1 MNDRPVMPPAM
12 HRIPVGAAQETLAAV
27 EATRQRYVAA
37 IDSTLDGYAAVGRTG
52 VFLEVNDAMCSLT
65 GYGRDELLRLTLT
78 DVQAG
83 MSPESFASCFA
94 SVTSD
99 GRARFE
105 CLWKRRDGAPIDVE
119 VVATSYRR
127 DGVEMFV
134 FVHDIT
140 ERKRTEAQLRRHVQ
154 EAERAR
160 GALLSVL
167 EDQREAQDR
176 LRESEE
182 RFRGM
187 LEQNIAAIFMVE
199 DGRLTFANRRAGEI
213 LGRAP
218 GELMG
223 HGMLDL
229 VVPDDRAKIEGAFD
243 RLLSGRQKAIEE
255 TFGALKG
262 DGTVADIGAH
272 AVVATLR
279 GKRAVLGIAQDIG
292 ERRRAQEEIDRY
304 IARLERTVLGTLE
317 AVSLMV
323 ELRDPYTSG
332 HEKRVGDLA
341 AAIGREMGL
350 GEDVVKGLR
359 LTGYVHDIG
368 KISAPAEILSKPGV
382 LTRMELELI
391 KGHAQSGY
399 DVLKRVDFPWPV
411 AEVILQ
417 HHERLDGSGY
427 PRGLRGEAILL
438 EARIISVA
446 DVVEAMANHR
456 PYRAGLG
463 LEAALAEISS
473 GSGRL
478 YDPRV
483 CAACLALFRD
493 RGFELT
499 A

>member
-1 MNDRPVMPPAM
+1 MNDRPAAM
-12 HRIPVGAAQETLAAV
+12 NRTPVGAAQETLAAV
-27 EATRQRYVAA
+27 EATRQRYIAA

-52 VFLEVNDAMCSLT
+52 AFLEVNDAMCALT
-65 GYGRDELLRLTLT
+65 GYGRDELLRLDLT
-78 DVQAG
+78 HVQAG

-94 SVTSD
+94 TVNSD

-105 CLWKRRDGAPIDVE
+105 CRWKRRDGAPIDVE

-127 DGVEMFV
+127 DGVEMFL

-140 ERKRTEAQLRRHVQ
+140 ERKRTEAQLRRHVE

-167 EDQREAQDR
+167 EDQRDAQAR

-199 DGRLTFANRRAGEI
+199 DGRLTFANNRAGEI
-213 LGRAP
+213 LGRTP
-218 GELMG
+218 RELTGQAMI
-223 HGMLDL
+223 DL
-229 VVPDDRAKIEGAFD
+229 VVPEDRAKVDDAFG
-243 RLLSGRQKAIEE
+243 RLLSGRNKAIEE
-255 TFGALKG
+255 TFGALRK

-272 AVVATLR
+272 AVLATLR

-332 HEKRVGDLA
+332 HERRVGDLA
-341 AAIGREMGL
+341 AAIGQEMGL

-368 KISAPAEILSKPGV
+368 KISAPAEILAKPGV
-382 LTRMELELI
+382 LTRMEFELI

-478 YDPRV
+478 YDPQV

>member
-1 MNDRPVMPPAM
+1 MNDMTHARDEEFRPGSPANA
-12 HRIPVGAAQETLAAV
+12 GEALAAV
-27 EATRQRYVAA
+27 EATRQRYIAA
-37 IDSTLDGYAAVGRTG
+37 IDSTLDGYAAVASSGA
-52 VFLEVNDAMCSLT
+52 FLEVNDAMCSLT
-65 GYGRDELLRLTLT
+65 GYRRDEILKLELR

-83 MSPESFASCFA
+83 LTEPSFASCFA
-94 SVTSD
+94 EVAST
-99 GRARFE
+99 GRSRFE
-105 CLWKRRDGAPIDVE
+105 CRWKRKDASLIDVE
-119 VVATSYRR
+119 VVATSYHR

-140 ERKRTEAQLRRHVQ
+140 ARKATEEALRRHVK
-154 EAERAR
+154 ESERAR

-167 EDQREAQDR
+167 EDQREAQSH
-176 LRESEE
+176 LRESEG

-199 DGRLTFANRRAGEI
+199 GGRFTFANRRAGEI
-213 LGRAP
+213 LGRTP
-218 GELMG
+218 EELTG
-223 HGMLDL
+223 QAVLDL
-229 VVPDDRAKIEGAFD
+229 VAPADRRKLLHTMR
-243 RLLSGRQKAIEE
+243 RLVSGEQKAVEA
-255 TFGALKG
+255 TFAALRK
-262 DGTVADIGAH
+262 DGTLADIGTH
-272 AVVATLR
+272 AVLATLH
-279 GKRAVLGIAQDIG
+279 GKPAVLGIAQDIG
-292 ERRRAQEEIDRY
+292 EHRKAQEEIDRY
-304 IARLERTVLGTLE
+304 IARLEHTVLGTLE

-332 HEKRVGDLA
+332 HEKRVGELA

-350 GEDVVKGLR
+350 DDHRVKGLR

-368 KISAPAEILSKPGV
+368 KISAPAEILAKPGV

-391 KGHAQSGY
+391 KGHCQSGY

-417 HHERLDGSGY
+417 HHERMDGSGY

-438 EARIISVA
+438 EARIVSVA

-463 LEAALAEISS
+463 LDAALAEVEA

-478 YDPRV
+478 YDPQV
-483 CAACLALFRD
+483 CEACLTLFRE
-493 RGFELT
+493 RAYAL
-499 A
+499 

>member
-1 MNDRPVMPPAM
+1 MDNLTRITPVRQRPAE
-12 HRIPVGAAQETLAAV
+12 GARDAV
-27 EATRQRYVAA
+27 EATRQRYIAA
-37 IDSTLDGYAAVGRTG
+37 IDSTLDGYAAVGPG
-52 VFLEVNDAMCSLT
+52 GAFLEVNDAMCSLT
-65 GYGRDELLRLTLT
+65 GYDRDEILGMGLAQ
-78 DVQAG
+78 VQAG
-83 MSPESFASCFA
+83 LTGDSFAACFA
-94 SVTSD
+94 SVGAS

-105 CLWKRRDGAPIDVE
+105 CRWRRRDGEFIDVE
-119 VVATSYRR
+119 VVATAWGR

-140 ERKRTEAQLRRHVQ
+140 ARKRTEEALRRHVQ

-167 EDQREAQDR
+167 EDRREAQDR
-176 LRESEE
+176 LAESEE

-199 DGRLTFANRRAGEI
+199 DGRITFANRRAGEI
-213 LGRAP
+213 LGHDPRD
-218 GELMG
+218 LMG
-223 HGMLDL
+223 RALLGF
-229 VVPDDRAKIEGAFD
+229 VVRADRRKLLATVR
-243 RLLSGRQKAIEE
+243 RLLDGGEKAIEE
-255 TFGALKG
+255 TFGALRS

-272 AVVATLR
+272 AVMANLR

-292 ERRRAQEEIDRY
+292 ERRKAQEEIDRY

-317 AVSLMV
+317 AVSAMV

-332 HEKRVGDLA
+332 HERRVGDLA
-341 AAIGREMGL
+341 AAIGQEMGL
-350 GEDVVKGLR
+350 DAHVVKGLR
-359 LTGYVHDIG
+359 LTGFVHDIG
-368 KISAPAEILSKPGV
+368 KISAPAEILSKPAA
-382 LTRMELELI
+382 LTPMEFEFI

-427 PRGLRGEAILL
+427 PRGLRGEEILP

-463 LEAALAEISS
+463 LDAALAEIEA
-473 GSGRL
+473 GSGTR
-478 YDPRV
+478 YDARA

-493 RGFELT
+493 RGYRFPE
-499 A
+499 